1 MTKEVKNKEIDNEMR
16 KVAEEAEI
24 TRQQEKE
31 GKQDEIK
38 RTRRE

>member
-1 MTKEVKNKEIDNEMR
+1 MAKEVKNKEIDNEMR

-24 TRQQEKE
+24 TRKQEKE

-38 RTRRE
+38 TIRRE